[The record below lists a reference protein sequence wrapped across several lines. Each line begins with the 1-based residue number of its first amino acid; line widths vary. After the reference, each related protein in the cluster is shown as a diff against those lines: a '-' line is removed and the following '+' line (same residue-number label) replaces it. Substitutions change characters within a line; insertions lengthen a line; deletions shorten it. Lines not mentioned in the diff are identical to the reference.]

1 MATAAMTAGGAAL
14 GNAAGHG
21 IVDAGYAVNNTAHN
35 FATKTSV
42 GRFAAAGFKAGVNTV
57 ASGVVNSPQYG
68 GGVRA
73 TIRTAER
80 GYDMAQ
86 RGVEFARNS
95 MNNAT
100 NSMNAYSEKLEN
112 STRDAIN
119 SGI

>member
-35 FATKTSV
+35 FVNNTSA

-57 ASGVVNSPQYG
+57 VSGAVNSPQYG

-73 TIRTAER
+73 TVRTVEK

-86 RGVEFARNS
+86 HGTAFVRNS
-95 MNNAT
+95 MDNAA
-100 NSMNAYSEKLEN
+100 NGMNAYSKKLEN